1 MIIYKFEIR
10 SPTMTILRSPRAQL
24 FFFQEKKKKK
34 KIFFITIVHILL
46 SYEIFGL

>member
-34 KIFFITIVHILL
+34 KNFFYNNS
-46 SYEIFGL
+46 SYFTKL